1 MSDNNP
7 LFPALLAASPAPKGT
22 EPKVDE
28 KSPEKVPEKEPER
41 PNELAMLK
49 RQADVLGVPYSN
61 NIGAETLAKK
71 IKDAMSDETRTTVPD
86 SKTRSE
92 QEEEDE
98 EPPEQAPRPERPMTK
113 QEKARQLREEYMKLV
128 RVRITNMDPKKADL
142 KGEVL
147 TVSNNF
153 LGKVSKFVPYG
164 EFCGEDGYHV
174 PYILYLFMK
183 ERKFSQVK
191 TDLKSGVPRALD
203 VAEFSIELLPQHTE
217 KSLKKLAM
225 KQAAASGTTEAGE

>member
-7 LFPALLAASPAPKGT
+7 LFPALPAASPAPQGT
-22 EPKVDE
+22 EPKVAE
-28 KSPEKVPEKEPER
+28 KSPEKVPEKEPDR

-49 RQADVLGVPYSN
+49 RQADVLGIPYSN
-61 NIGAETLAKK
+61 NIGAETLHKK
-71 IKDAMSDETRTTVPD
+71 IKDAMTEET
-86 SKTRSE
+86 KTRSE
-92 QEEEDE
+92 QGEEDE
-98 EPPEQAPRPERPMTK
+98 EPPEQAPRPERPVTK

-191 TDLKSGVPRALD
+191 TDPKSGVPRALD
-203 VAEFSIELLPQHTE
+203 VAEFSIEVLPQHTE